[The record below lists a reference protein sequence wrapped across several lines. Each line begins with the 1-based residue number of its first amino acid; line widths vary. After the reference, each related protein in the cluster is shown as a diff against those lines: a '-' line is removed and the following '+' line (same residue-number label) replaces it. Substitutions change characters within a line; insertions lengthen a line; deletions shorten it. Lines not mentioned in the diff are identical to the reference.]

1 MQPSAGLPGF
11 GAIPQL
17 GVVSE
22 QRSALSSKDVQ
33 HYSQAPFSATLNR
46 MAPRPGEMTD
56 EHKAA
61 LAEGR
66 AQGSA
71 VRAYLEALENHKP
84 KRGRKRT
91 PATIRAR
98 LATID
103 SNLETADP
111 MSRLQMIQE
120 RMDLATEL
128 EAAER
133 PVDLSAL
140 EDRFVAV
147 AKAYSERKGISYAA
161 WKEFGVPTPLLKRAG
176 ITRGS

>member
-1 MQPSAGLPGF
+1 
-11 GAIPQL
+11 
-17 GVVSE
+17 
-22 QRSALSSKDVQ
+22 
-33 HYSQAPFSATLNR
+33 

-61 LAEGR
+61 LAEGW

-103 SNLETADP
+103 STLEQSDP
-111 MSRLQMIQE
+111 VSRLQMIQE
-120 RMDLATEL
+120 RMDLAAEL

-147 AKAYSERKGISYAA
+147 AKAYSKRKGISYAA